1 MFQSVT
7 CESKAHIITGY
18 DEVHT
23 DITGMLIPDFNVVV
37 RAMTIA
43 HGSTNIAGYKFTREC
58 RDHLMDFFR
67 REPYV
72 ECAQRIEYKGFSV
85 GANDKGFPA
94 GCTVLMP
101 LNKCTDFMLLFPN
114 YSGNGITCFE
124 NPMYQ
129 LLQLQVGNRTF
140 PTTAVSTIGPDFVRM
155 MLDASDL
162 DSLFLPTDEYANSLT
177 VDISKPGKIMTQTTD
192 LSSFV
197 VIIQCE
203 RSGAYDI
210 FFDGMDSGT
219 QNQQIRLRGAPIY
232 SNTGTTRNDVYFDP
246 NHPPPPPL
254 IATLQDSFWLFSID
268 DRGEGLAQYIT
279 DNTFEEVRAKF
290 GARMSNSPY

>member
-1 MFQSVT
+1 
-7 CESKAHIITGY
+7 
-18 DEVHT
+18 
-23 DITGMLIPDFNVVV
+23 
-37 RAMTIA
+37 
-43 HGSTNIAGYKFTREC
+43 
-58 RDHLMDFFR
+58 
-67 REPYV
+67 
-72 ECAQRIEYKGFSV
+72 
-85 GANDKGFPA
+85 
-94 GCTVLMP
+94 MP
-101 LNKCTDFMLLFPN
+101 LNKVTDVMLLFPKH
-114 YSGNGITCFE
+114 SGNGITCFE
-124 NPMYQ
+124 NPTYQ

-177 VDISKPGKIMTQTTD
+177 VDRSKPGKIMIPSTD
-192 LSSFV
+192 LTSFV

-203 RSGAYDI
+203 RSGANDI

-232 SNTGTTRNDVYFDP
+232 STTSTTKNDVYYDAD
-246 NHPPPPPL
+246 HPPPPPL

-268 DRGEGLAQYIT
+268 DRGESVAQYIT

-290 GARMSNSPY
+290 PGARISSSY